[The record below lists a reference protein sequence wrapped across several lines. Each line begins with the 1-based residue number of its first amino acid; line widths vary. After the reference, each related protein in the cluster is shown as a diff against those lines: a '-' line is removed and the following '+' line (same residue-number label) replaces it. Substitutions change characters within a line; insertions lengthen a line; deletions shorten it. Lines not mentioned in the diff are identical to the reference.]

1 MLLPLAVAMQDG
13 SAGELVLQDRE
24 CEKIDE
30 PPVRYIVD
38 KMPIS
43 NVLFLEYLLHV
54 HSIMC
59 VDLKNIFQ
67 TLDKYVTVVLFVF
80 QNLCEHKHS

>member
-54 HSIMC
+54 YTVLC
-59 VDLKNIFQ
+59 VWI
-67 TLDKYVTVVLFVF
+67 
-80 QNLCEHKHS
+80 